1 MSLWTQRLK
10 DYFTDTKSK
19 SPTITHRFHSFNF
32 TGSYGT
38 LNGLDAEWTVTSLW
52 PTDFTLSWIFLKVHK
67 EEKKLLL
74 TRFITLFRGFLAIAK
89 FVECFA
95 RLMLSCL
102 TSSINKSDLLAFYLS
117 KLHPVRANIFVSMMD
132 SLVWSEREREK
143 ERSAWK
149 FCKRNIHLFVSA
161 LWRLLPFLPLSSSNS
176 SHERLW
182 VKVSCFEASSA
193 LVPFQSSLS
202 PGHTSIKSTESSATG
217 LRFLTSWCAGQKRS
231 L

>member
-1 MSLWTQRLK
+1 MHKGQGIYKKKIHTERCWVSLWTQRLK

-95 RLMLSCL
+95 RLMLPVWPLLSTKVICWPSIFPNYTLSEL
-102 TSSINKSDLLAFYLS
+102 TFLCPWWTA
-117 KLHPVRANIFVSMMD
+117 
-132 SLVWSEREREK
+132 WSEVREREK
-143 ERSAWK
+143 KSGPLGSSVRGISTCLSQLYGDSFHFSPCHLQTLRMKGSEWK
-149 FCKRNIHLFVSA
+149 FLA
-161 LWRLLPFLPLSSSNS
+161 LKLPL
-176 SHERLW
+176 H
-182 VKVSCFEASSA
+182 
-193 LVPFQSSLS
+193 
-202 PGHTSIKSTESSATG
+202 
-217 LRFLTSWCAGQKRS
+217 
-231 L
+231 

>member
-1 MSLWTQRLK
+1 MDWMLSERWLHFDPQISH
-10 DYFTDTKSK
+10 F
-19 SPTITHRFHSFNF
+19 
-32 TGSYGT
+32 
-38 LNGLDAEWTVTSLW
+38 LD
-52 PTDFTLSWIFLKVHK
+52 FFLKRTR
-67 EEKKLLL
+67 KKKSVSWQDLSHYFGFFWRSLNLLSAL
-74 TRFITLFRGFLAIAK
+74 PAW
-89 FVECFA
+89 CFPVWP
-95 RLMLSCL
+95 LLS
-102 TSSINKSDLLAFYLS
+102 TKSDLLAFYLS

-143 ERSAWK
+143 EWSAWK